1 MGEDFGVVVTF
12 DPKVLRNF
20 LISGFDCMREK
31 SPCYKNSQYLKCSR
45 WWETISYNI
54 LNAADGG
61 GLEWCRSSHEL
72 LHRANEVT
80 FHFDDQCREETS
92 KIHQILNSNH
102 FRVTGGIKAI
112 EAAIEKLSKYY
123 L

>member
-31 SPCYKNSQYLKCSR
+31 SPCGKNN
-45 WWETISYNI
+45 IS
-54 LNAADGG
+54 NAADGG
-61 GLEWCRSSHEL
+61 RLEWRGSSHEL
-72 LHRANEVT
+72 LHRADEVT
-80 FHFDDQCREETS
+80 FHFDAKCRKETS
-92 KIHQILNSNH
+92 KLLLHQILNSNY

-112 EAAIEKLSKYY
+112 ESAIEKLSKYY